1 MDNTTDPVI
10 PIQQSLALVEGK
22 PYKDLPDDLYIPP
35 DALEVFLETFEGPL
49 DLLLYLIK
57 HQNLDILDIPV
68 LKITQQYIEYI
79 ELMQNL
85 RMELAAEYLVMAA
98 MLAEIKSK
106 MLLPKKA
113 DEPDDE
119 EDPRAELI
127 RRLQEYERF
136 KRAADDIDAMPRLYR
151 DSYLATADLIVS
163 KIDRPVPDVE
173 LNTILLAFQ
182 DVLRRADKFSHHQ
195 IQREPLSVRER
206 MSTILLMLEG
216 SAQELLGFHSFF
228 TVEEGKGGAV
238 VTFLAIL
245 ELSKEGLIEVIQGE
259 PLSDVWLKPVT
270 D

>member
-1 MDNTTDPVI
+1 
-10 PIQQSLALVEGK
+10 
-22 PYKDLPDDLYIPP
+22 
-35 DALEVFLETFEGPL
+35 
-49 DLLLYLIK
+49 
-57 HQNLDILDIPV
+57 
-68 LKITQQYIEYI
+68 
-79 ELMQNL
+79 
-85 RMELAAEYLVMAA
+85 
-98 MLAEIKSK
+98 
-106 MLLPKKA
+106 
-113 DEPDDE
+113 
-119 EDPRAELI
+119 
-127 RRLQEYERF
+127 
-136 KRAADDIDAMPRLYR
+136 MPRLYR

-245 ELSKEGLIEVIQGE
+245 ELSKEGLIDIIQGE
-259 PLSDVWLKPVT
+259 PMSDVWLKPII